1 MAAQIK
7 VVAQVSWV
15 GLAGMP
21 GPSLMCWLFVLIA
34 ACTSSIDLT
43 CSRTCGDES
52 ARHEVGLLTPELRCG
67 RADAL
72 VRGKVSVPFVTY

>member
-21 GPSLMCWLFVLIA
+21 GPSLMCWLFVLI
-34 ACTSSIDLT
+34 TMGSSEPGVL
-43 CSRTCGDES
+43 SPGEKYHNLS
-52 ARHEVGLLTPELRCG
+52 V
-67 RADAL
+67 AD
-72 VRGKVSVPFVTY
+72 